1 MFIAKFKEK
10 SFVYQKQEEAE
21 SLYIILSGKVG
32 LYKRTPDVDDQ
43 EEVIFLSEGSSFGYA
58 YRWKQKFLPLTFEE
72 TLLAVVPRRELSKIA
87 YKVSKE
93 KQEMIRVLAKAKIF
107 GSIDKIRENSE
118 SLTLHRVSF
127 GSSLIKEGEIPK
139 GIFFILKGTVSKHL

>member
-1 MFIAKFKEK
+1 
-10 SFVYQKQEEAE
+10 
-21 SLYIILSGKVG
+21 
-32 LYKRTPDVDDQ
+32 
-43 EEVIFLSEGSSFGYA
+43 
-58 YRWKQKFLPLTFEE
+58 
-72 TLLAVVPRRELSKIA
+72 
-87 YKVSKE
+87 
-93 KQEMIRVLAKAKIF
+93 MIRVLAKAKIF